1 MTCEI
6 TLRGKVLPVG
16 GIREKVM
23 AAHRA
28 GIRKVLLPKD
38 NDVDIQDIPEVVRN
52 DMEFVLLRNVDDALK
67 EVLVK
72 DSGKP
77 SKRHVK
83 KDTANDDKK
92 S

>member
-1 MTCEI
+1 M
-6 TLRGKVLPVG
+6 
-16 GIREKVM
+16 
-23 AAHRA
+23 
-28 GIRKVLLPKD
+28 
-38 NDVDIQDIPEVVRN
+38 DIQDIPEVVRN

-77 SKRHVK
+77 SKRNVK